1 MEINMNRNLATVL
14 TFVSTGAAAL
24 ALAAIA
30 SGNAYADDITI
41 DPTPF
46 VSTRTRAEV
55 QAELMGQGEALR
67 MASSEWSTQMN
78 TATLPQSTVT
88 RAQVKAEY
96 IASRREVNA
105 LNAED
110 SGSSYLASLPRRGG
124 GLIMAGSER

>member
-1 MEINMNRNLATVL
+1 MNRNLATIL
-14 TFVSTGAAAL
+14 TLVSTGAAAL
-24 ALAAIA
+24 ALTAIA

-55 QAELMGQGEALR
+55 QSEVMGQGEALR
-67 MASSEWSTQMN
+67 IANSEWSTQN
-78 TATLPQSTVT
+78 TAMMPQSTLT
-88 RAQVKAEY
+88 RAQVRQEY
-96 IASRREVNA
+96 IATRNEVNA

-124 GLIMAGSER
+124 GLIMAGFDR

>member
-1 MEINMNRNLATVL
+1 MNRNFATAL

-30 SGNAYADDITI
+30 SGTAYADDITI
-41 DPTPF
+41 DSTPF
-46 VSTRTRAEV
+46 VSSRTRAEV
-55 QAELMGQGEALR
+55 RAEVMGQGEALR
-67 MASSEWSTQMN
+67 MASSEWSTQQN
-78 TATLPQSTVT
+78 TADLPQSTVT
-88 RAQVKAEY
+88 RAQVTQEY
-96 IASRREVNA
+96 IATRHEVNA

>member
-1 MEINMNRNLATVL
+1 MNRNLATTL
-14 TFVSTGAAAL
+14 TLVSTGAAAL

-46 VSTRTRAEV
+46 VSSRTRAEV
-55 QAELMGQGEALR
+55 QAEVMGQGEALR
-67 MASSEWSTQMN
+67 MASSEWSTQQD
-78 TATLPQSTVT
+78 AAVLPQSTLT
-88 RAQVKAEY
+88 RAQVTQEY

-124 GLIMAGSER
+124 GLIMAGSDR